1 MQQLRDILED
11 PSDNFPIGVEL
22 VSTRGTTEELKA
34 VKARDFSMELAH
46 TDAVDWVSIT
56 DNAGGNPM
64 LAPAALGKT
73 LLEEQKPVAIHLSC
87 KDFNRNGLESVAWQ
101 LNSEGFHNILAL
113 SGDSPIDGHEGQ
125 AKPVFDIDSV
135 GLLTMLS
142 EMNQGMRV
150 KGPGNKIRQ
159 LGVTRFF
166 SGAVVNN
173 FKCHENEVVPQYLK
187 LDKKIECGAKY
198 IINQIGFDAR
208 KIHELLCYM
217 RRRKNTHIPMVGN
230 VYVLSGFVAR
240 LFHSRKIPGVYVNDD
255 LLALATEQSKS
266 PDKGRAFFLEFAAKQ
281 LAIYRGLGYKAGYLG
296 GVHSYRAVQEILG
309 IEKSFAAD
317 DWKQFAKELNF
328 CHPQEFYMFDEDK
341 ETGLSTMDLEPDFA
355 ASLETRPRKS
365 ASYTLSK
372 VFHSLMFTKGKGI
385 EPLCT
390 RLVANSKDPDQ
401 GPWWMRKME
410 HVSKSILFSC
420 RDCGDCSL
428 PETAFLC
435 PESQCAKNQR
445 NGPCGG
451 TRDGLCEVNDNRC
464 IWARAYDRLKC
475 DGTQLDLLAHDP
487 TLQDQSLRYT
497 SGWANCWLEKD
508 HIAKKKE
515 LKQKQPTT

>member
-22 VSTRGTTEELKA
+22 VSTRGTTKEIKA
-34 VKARDFSMELAH
+34 VKALKFSKELAH
-46 TDAVDWVSIT
+46 TDTIDWVSIT

-73 LLEEQKPVAIHLSC
+73 LLEEGKSVAIHLSC

-101 LNSEGFHNILAL
+101 LHSEGFHNILAL
-113 SGDSPIDGHEGQ
+113 TGDSPIDGHDGQ

-135 GLLTMLS
+135 GLLTLLR
-142 EMNQGMRV
+142 EMDQGMRV
-150 KGPGNKIRQ
+150 KGPGNKMRQ
-159 LGVTRFF
+159 LDVTRFF
-166 SGAVVNN
+166 TGAVVNN
-173 FKCHENEVVPQYLK
+173 FKCHENEVIPQYLK
-187 LDKKIECGAKY
+187 LDKKIANGARY
-198 IINQIGFDAR
+198 IINQIGYDAR
-208 KIHELLCYM
+208 KMHELLCYM
-217 RRRKNTHIPMVGN
+217 RRQKNEHTPLVGN
-230 VYVLSGFVAR
+230 VYILSGFVAK
-240 LFHSRKIPGVYVNDD
+240 LFNSRKIPGVYVNED
-255 LLALATEQSKS
+255 LLALATKHSKS
-266 PDKGRAFFLEFAAKQ
+266 ADKGRAFFLEFAAKQ

-317 DWKQFAKELNF
+317 DWKQFAAEMNF
-328 CHPQEFYMFDEDK
+328 SHHQEFYMLDKDK
-341 ETGLSTMDLEPDFA
+341 ETGLSTMDLEPDYA

-365 ASYTLSK
+365 TSYAISK
-372 VFHSLMFTKGKGI
+372 AFHSFMFTKGKGI
-385 EPLCT
+385 APLCT
-390 RLVANSKDPDQ
+390 KLCANAKDPSQ
-401 GPWWMRKME
+401 GPGWMRGME
-410 HVSKSILFSC
+410 HLSKTILFSC
-420 RDCGDCSL
+420 KDCGDCSL

-451 TRDGLCEVNDNRC
+451 TRDGYCEVSDKLC

-475 DGTQLDLLAHDP
+475 DGNQLDLLAHVP
-487 TLQDQSLRYT
+487 TLQDQSLRNT

-515 LKQKQPTT
+515 FKSQSTN